1 MYNVTG
7 TYGVQGYTTDKGEN
21 RVAIPQY
28 CWKVLLRTKSG
39 RTGKRIDQIT
49 DASQL
54 AAIGYWA
61 ENSSTTTGNIKQYIT
76 SVADIEEKTG
86 YKFFTMLDEAIAA
99 DVKAQNNPSD
109 WGIN

>member
-1 MYNVTG
+1 MHRNWRQSVIG
-7 TYGVQGYTTDKGEN
+7 LK
-21 RVAIPQY
+21 IPQHD
-28 CWKVLLRTKSG
+28 R
-39 RTGKRIDQIT
+39 
-49 DASQL
+49 
-54 AAIGYWA
+54 
-61 ENSSTTTGNIKQYIT
+61 NINNNIT

>member
-1 MYNVTG
+1 M
-7 TYGVQGYTTDKGEN
+7 
-21 RVAIPQY
+21 
-28 CWKVLLRTKSG
+28 LLRTRSG
-39 RTGKRIDQIT
+39 RTGKRVDQIT

-54 AAIGYWA
+54 MAIGFWA
-61 ENSSTTTGNIKQYIT
+61 KNASSSKNGLKEYIT

-86 YKFFTMLDEAIAA
+86 YKFFTMLDDGIAA

>member
-1 MYNVTG
+1 M
-7 TYGVQGYTTDKGEN
+7 GYRDIRRIKRGIGS
-21 RVAIPQY
+21 RFHSIA
-28 CWKVLLRTKSG
+28 G
-39 RTGKRIDQIT
+39 RCCYVPKAAGRGKRIDQIT

>member
-1 MYNVTG
+1 M
-7 TYGVQGYTTDKGEN
+7 
-21 RVAIPQY
+21 
-28 CWKVLLRTKSG
+28 
-39 RTGKRIDQIT
+39 
-49 DASQL
+49 
-54 AAIGYWA
+54 
-61 ENSSTTTGNIKQYIT
+61 KQYIT

>member
-1 MYNVTG
+1 M
-7 TYGVQGYTTDKGEN
+7 
-21 RVAIPQY
+21 
-28 CWKVLLRTKSG
+28 LLRTKSG

-86 YKFFTMLDEAIAA
+86 YKFFTMLDEDIAA

>member
-1 MYNVTG
+1 MYRT
-7 TYGVQGYTTDKGEN
+7 
-21 RVAIPQY
+21 Y